1 MTERRADGRAP
12 ASSLLRNPL
21 SVFSAAAAS
30 FLVILA
36 LLTARVVQ
44 GSDRALRA
52 NASSP
57 VLVSQRGH
65 TVLRTTASGR
75 VLGGA
80 TQGPGVGSGGA
91 QPATFV
97 TRTSGGVAGEGG
109 RDE

>member
-1 MTERRADGRAP
+1 
-12 ASSLLRNPL
+12 LRNPL
-21 SVFSAAAAS
+21 SVIVATAAS

-44 GSDRALRA
+44 GIDPALRA
-52 NASSP
+52 NASSA
-57 VLVSQRGH
+57 VVVSQHGH

-75 VLGGA
+75 VLAAGTQAPGAEGG
-80 TQGPGVGSGGA
+80 QA

-97 TRTSGGVAGEGG
+97 TRTSGVFGGEGA